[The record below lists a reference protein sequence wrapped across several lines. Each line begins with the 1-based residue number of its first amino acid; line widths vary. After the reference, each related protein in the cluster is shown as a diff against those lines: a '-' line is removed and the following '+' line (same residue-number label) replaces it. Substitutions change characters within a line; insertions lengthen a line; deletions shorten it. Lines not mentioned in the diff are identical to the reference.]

1 MVAVGGFASNSGKTT
16 LLCELLRAFPGWEAI
31 KVTRGHYRSC
41 GKDPAACCVSPLL
54 GAEPLVRTGRA
65 ETYVAGKDTGGYWDA
80 GASNVHWV
88 IATDGQIEAGIKQA
102 LSRVASPGVF
112 IEGNSFLKFVEMDFA
127 LMVARGAGQKMKPSA
142 RRAIPHTSAFYLS
155 DDPRASTKD
164 FAEARQNFI
173 AANNLAPDADVYGPA
188 EISRLVAR
196 IVNIHAR
203 RDALK
208 QDAALMNA
216 RRELA

>member
-65 ETYVAGKDTGGYWDA
+65 ETYAVGKDTGGYWNA

-102 LSRVASPGVF
+102 LLRVASPGVF
-112 IEGNSFLKFVEMDFA
+112 IEGNSFLKFVEVDFA
-127 LMVARGAGQKMKPSA
+127 LMVARGAGQKMKTSA
-142 RRAIPHTSAFYLS
+142 RRAIPRTSAFYLS
-155 DDPRASTKD
+155 DDPRALTKD
-164 FAEARQNFI
+164 FAEARQNFV
-173 AANNLAPDADVYGPA
+173 AANNLAPDAEVYGPA

-196 IVNIHAR
+196 IENIHSGR
-203 RDALK
+203 GK
-208 QDAALMNA
+208 SHVSAAMMKV
-216 RRELA
+216 R